1 MKTIIAGGRDFANP
15 EFANGKYTEIDKAF
29 KQQSLSGIKESIE
42 LVDTLE
48 EAETLIAFWDGASSD
63 VAQIIRNARKSGLRV
78 ITFYYDALRVA
89 A

>member
-1 MKTIIAGGRDFANP
+1 MKTIIITGRDFSNP
-15 EFANGKYTEIDKAF
+15 EFANGEYTEIDKLF

-42 LVDTLE
+42 LVDSLE
-48 EAETLIAFWDGASSD
+48 EAETLIAFWDGSSND
-63 VAQIIRNARKSGLRV
+63 VAQIIRNARKAGLRV